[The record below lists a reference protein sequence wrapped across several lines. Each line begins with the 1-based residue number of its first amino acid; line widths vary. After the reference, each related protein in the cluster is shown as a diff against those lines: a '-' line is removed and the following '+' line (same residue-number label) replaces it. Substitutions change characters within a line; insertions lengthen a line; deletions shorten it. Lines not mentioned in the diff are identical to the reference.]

1 MAKVTQQDSALKIGL
16 LVAGSISVFST
27 NFLDPINWPK
37 QISLLML
44 VSYLCYATVAF
55 GIKRDWLTRKFLLA
69 LSISI
74 TLYALSGFLNFEN
87 TTRLM
92 WGIWGRNNGLLTQ
105 LSLFLLAFTF
115 SILSRTPNFTLD
127 FFRGFSLGMIPATL
141 YGLIQFLHLDWV
153 DWSSKNQVFSFFGNS
168 NFASSIFSIVS
179 LMSFFVYWINEKKSS
194 WSSVFLIH
202 GFLSA
207 FVAWQTKSIQ
217 GIVALFLGLA
227 LFTMVKLS
235 RKLRVPPVLQLI
247 AISALGSLVLFGFLG
262 KGLLSFLY
270 QYTFELRSY
279 YWLIGIKM
287 GMSSPLIGVGID
299 SYGDFY
305 RLFRPLEVAQVTTVD
320 LTVNNAHNSLIQVFA
335 TTGILGLV
343 GILIWVGSAAFL
355 SLRTILDRESKR
367 EHIALA
373 TILMIAFAISM
384 ISIDNIAVATIYWAF
399 IGITLGNLT
408 GRKSPSEDKISAIKP
423 TRKGKVDEFR
433 TILLTVIVGFV
444 FTFAWSSSA
453 ADRDLLKVFS
463 TPVSTGDVNAVN
475 NRWAALK
482 SIADSKSF
490 VQEAQL
496 GYIVDG
502 IDKTQT
508 WNVAYEVAKNG
519 IARFPNDFA
528 LIDKAAVLAEKT
540 GKFDEA
546 EEFRQAQ
553 LQQDPRHALV
563 WLYLA
568 RDFYEQTKLNDAR
581 KAIQKSIKFDALLD
595 ENGRK
600 YRSNLEMRIDQV
612 SK

>member
-1 MAKVTQQDSALKIGL
+1 M
-16 LVAGSISVFST
+16 GS
-27 NFLDPINWPK
+27 
-37 QISLLML
+37 
-44 VSYLCYATVAF
+44 
-55 GIKRDWLTRKFLLA
+55 
-69 LSISI
+69 
-74 TLYALSGFLNFEN
+74 
-87 TTRLM
+87 
-92 WGIWGRNNGLLTQ
+92 
-105 LSLFLLAFTF
+105 
-115 SILSRTPNFTLD
+115 
-127 FFRGFSLGMIPATL
+127 
-141 YGLIQFLHLDWV
+141 
-153 DWSSKNQVFSFFGNS
+153 
-168 NFASSIFSIVS
+168 
-179 LMSFFVYWINEKKSS
+179 
-194 WSSVFLIH
+194 
-202 GFLSA
+202 
-207 FVAWQTKSIQ
+207 
-217 GIVALFLGLA
+217 
-227 LFTMVKLS
+227 
-235 RKLRVPPVLQLI
+235 
-247 AISALGSLVLFGFLG
+247 
-262 KGLLSFLY
+262 
-270 QYTFELRSY
+270 
-279 YWLIGIKM
+279 
-287 GMSSPLIGVGID
+287 SSPIIGVGVY
-299 SYGDFY
+299 SYGDYY
-305 RLFRPLEVAQVTTVD
+305 RQARSLETIKATSID
-320 LTVNNAHNSLIQVFA
+320 LTVSNAHNTAIQIFA
-335 TTGILGLV
+335 TMGLLGLV
-343 GILIWVGSAAFL
+343 AFFMIFLPGILL
-355 SLRTILDRESKR
+355 TLRSLIKPNRLQNNKELPVIILFISS
-367 EHIALA
+367 
-373 TILMIAFAISM
+373 FAISM